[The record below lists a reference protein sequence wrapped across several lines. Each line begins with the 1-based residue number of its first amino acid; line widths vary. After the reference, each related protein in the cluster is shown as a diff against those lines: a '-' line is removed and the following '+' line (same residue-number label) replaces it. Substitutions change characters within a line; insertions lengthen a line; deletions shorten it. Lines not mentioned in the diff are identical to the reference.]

1 MLIFSRLDF
10 CNNLSIDVPQ
20 YQFECLL
27 KLQKACTGFG
37 LNKYATCGGITKSKW
52 LLVPGRIKFTIA
64 KFLFKSLLKENLV
77 RNSNRSLRTP
87 NKFTLEYTNLQKQQ
101 SFYIN
106 YANTL
111 YNEHSN
117 EIKKCDQYSTA
128 VNQLRKYII
137 DKTIAKALSMS

>member
-1 MLIFSRLDF
+1 M
-10 CNNLSIDVPQ
+10 
-20 YQFECLL
+20 
-27 KLQKACTGFG
+27 
-37 LNKYATCGGITKSKW
+37 AT
-52 LLVPGRIKFTIA
+52 TIA

-117 EIKKCDQYSTA
+117 EVKKCDQYSTA